1 MMKPMFEEFFI
12 FFIIYLKQNNRKLIF
27 DLTFK
32 LELIVFNIIRYCKNH
47 LKISSLSKQSI
58 IRIIVIGF
66 Y

>member
-32 LELIVFNIIRYCKNH
+32 LELIVFNIIRYYICVFK
-47 LKISSLSKQSI
+47 LKI
-58 IRIIVIGF
+58 
-66 Y
+66 

>member
-32 LELIVFNIIRYCKNH
+32 LELIVFNIIRYYICVFK
-47 LKISSLSKQSI
+47 LKICISFL
-58 IRIIVIGF
+58 
-66 Y
+66 

>member
-32 LELIVFNIIRYCKNH
+32 LELIVFNIIRYYINLRCCH
-47 LKISSLSKQSI
+47 
-58 IRIIVIGF
+58 F
-66 Y
+66 YNNYLYINPTDNFC